1 MNDDRLMANMKTG
14 IQEVARVRDV
24 VGRFLGESPIT
35 KRLADVRA
43 PFLGGTSSLA
53 LANPKQLRE
62 SNIRLQTLAEA
73 EKGYWGEADY
83 NSNDDTVLQFT
94 AGRDHD
100 APLPFAVSI
109 EKGGNDDERV
119 QANSS
124 RMVVV
129 TNATF
134 IQDTGLTQDQQGLD
148 FVSGSVNWLLSRE
161 QLIGIAPKVPKT
173 LTFSLSADSTA
184 KSALV
189 DPRGP
194 AAVPGGGRLRGLV
207 AAPRVGVLLSS

>member
-1 MNDDRLMANMKTG
+1 M
-14 IQEVARVRDV
+14 

-35 KRLADVRA
+35 KRLTDVRA
-43 PFLGGTSSLA
+43 PFLGGTASLA

-62 SNIRLQTLAEA
+62 ANIRVQTLAEA
-73 EKGYWGEADY
+73 EKGYWGEVDY

-124 RMVVV
+124 RMVLV

-173 LTFSLSADSTA
+173 LTFSLTDDSLRNLRWLILA
-184 KSALV
+184 IL
-189 DPRGP
+189 PLFP
-194 AAVPGGGRLRGLV
+194 AV
-207 AAPRVGVLLSS
+207 VGVAVWWRRRA